1 MAIPAISSANPVYEQ
16 ISSGV
21 AYARTITATNT
32 PTSYS
37 ASGLPAGLSMNTST
51 GAITGSP
58 SATSATAY
66 TASVTASNGD
76 GTSTAQSWLI
86 VVLPSVVGVAANG
99 FKIPVNLDLAT
110 RKISLPG
117 VGSPQPAQRPPG
129 AGDASAPLGCWI
141 EGERFTLSLG
151 AQMAG
156 VLQAVGMNRIKV
168 LWRPTGSD
176 ATIEL
181 HEDESDVT
189 ATGSGTTARYE
200 VPVYID
206 PAKVRGALGDGENP
220 SGERVT
226 GYLQIVSASSLDAS
240 DFAYSN
246 TQTIASLTASDTEAK
261 TFTVPLDSTSATA
274 LAYQVLLTLNNLPGA
289 PSVTRNLT
297 VSYGGGTYTIATNTG
312 DTSDTGSEVGVGL
325 FTPTLTAT
333 SVSATSTGLQIVGT
347 VTTTVNPHTGKR
359 IELAATYAT
368 NNDLFEITGGTDP
381 GTGII
386 GGEVSGVTGTLT
398 LAFSGSGGAIG
409 SITIENGDTA
419 QDLLAK
425 IEAEISETMVAVLF
439 PNTTTIRLIFSAAT
453 AVTNH
458 DFGNETTLGGLDAWP
473 ESGFA
478 PEALTITT
486 SSITCQVIGVEMP
499 ELFQRI
505 SSQIAQHDIEM
516 TYAV

>member
-1 MAIPAISSANPVYEQ
+1 
-16 ISSGV
+16 
-21 AYARTITATNT
+21 
-32 PTSYS
+32 
-37 ASGLPAGLSMNTST
+37 
-51 GAITGSP
+51 
-58 SATSATAY
+58 
-66 TASVTASNGD
+66 
-76 GTSTAQSWLI
+76 

-99 FKIPVNLDLAT
+99 FTIPVNLDLAT

-240 DFAYSN
+240 DFSYSS
-246 TQTIASLTASDTEAK
+246 TQTIASLTVSDTEAK

-312 DTSDTGSEVGVGL
+312 DTSDTGSEVGVGY

-333 SVSATSTGLQIVGT
+333 SVTATAGGLQIVGT
-347 VTTTVNPHTGKR
+347 ATTTANPHAGKN
-359 IELAATYAT
+359 IDLAAT
-368 NNDLFEITGGTDP
+368 NGVNFEVFEITGGTNP
-381 GTGII
+381 GGGII

-409 SITIENGDTA
+409 SITIENGDTVE
-419 QDLLAK
+419 DLVAK
-425 IEAEISETMVAVLF
+425 IEAEISETMVAITF
-439 PNTTTIRLIFSAAT
+439 PNTTTIRLIFDAGTS
-453 AVTNH
+453 VTNY
-458 DFGNETTLGGLDAWP
+458 DFGNLNSGG
-473 ESGFA
+473 A
-478 PEALTITT
+478 PAAYPPALTITT
-486 SSITCQVIGVEMP
+486 SSITCQVLGVEMP

>member
-16 ISSGV
+16 IASGV
-21 AYARTITATNT
+21 AYSRTITATNT

-240 DFAYSN
+240 DFSYSS
-246 TQTIASLTASDTEAK
+246 TQTIASLTVSDTEAK

-312 DTSDTGSEVGVGL
+312 DTSDTGSEVGVGY

-333 SVSATSTGLQIVGT
+333 SVTATSTGLQIVGT
-347 VTTTVNPHTGKR
+347 ATTTANPHAGKN
-359 IELAATYAT
+359 IDLAATYAT
-368 NNDLFEITGGTDP
+368 NDDLFEITGGTDP

-409 SITIENGDTA
+409 SITIQNGDTVE
-419 QDLLAK
+419 DLVAK
-425 IEAEISETMVAVLF
+425 IEAEISETMVAITF
-439 PNTTTIRLIFSAAT
+439 PNTTTIRLIFDAAT

-458 DFGNETTLGGLDAWP
+458 DFGSEITMG
-473 ESGFA
+473 A
-478 PEALTITT
+478 PAAYPPALTITT
-486 SSITCQVIGVEMP
+486 SSITCQVLGVEMP